1 MQQAS
6 EPAAQTAEDC
16 PDATVS
22 GDNNCNSSSSSSIN
36 PDYEKLL
43 AELLGDR
50 SHQVLHQMNK
60 LLLLEGQAFG
70 R

>member
-1 MQQAS
+1 MQQAA
-6 EPAAQTAEDC
+6 EPVDGRVEDC
-16 PDATVS
+16 SDATVNGS
-22 GDNNCNSSSSSSIN
+22 NSSGSLL
-36 PDYEKLL
+36 YEKLL
-43 AELLGDR
+43 ADLLGDR